1 LNADEKTP
9 DKSKQVQ
16 QHDERIAK
24 EETTRRG
31 RTRRR
36 DLRRNIKSKA
46 PRIRDWGTGADDDW
60 EETQYSERDR
70 IMPEDERDR
79 RRGIERESLG
89 ADGAI
94 EGQAAL
100 HDETNIGTKGIVMSV
115 TTAMCNVEIG
125 DRILRC
131 RLRGRISG
139 LETGFTNGVAVGDE
153 VLVSGTDR
161 SEGLVEGV
169 LPRRTMLTRPDTFNF
184 NRRQLMVANADQL
197 LIVASW
203 REPIIWPELIDR
215 CIIAADI
222 GELEPVICVNKA
234 DLMED
239 DQEFLDLTKVYAELG
254 HTVIKASAVTGEGVA
269 ELADLLRGRL
279 TALTGLS
286 GSGKSSLL
294 SQIQPSLDL
303 RTGEISEW
311 SGEGRHTTTQY
322 TLHRLDIG
330 GSVVD
335 TPGIREFGLSGLRQF
350 DLAGWF
356 PDMVEF
362 ASNCR
367 FSNCT
372 HLVEPGCA
380 IMFGVDEGFITAS
393 RYHSYE
399 MIYDSLP
406 E

>member
-1 LNADEKTP
+1 
-9 DKSKQVQ
+9 
-16 QHDERIAK
+16 
-24 EETTRRG
+24 
-31 RTRRR
+31 
-36 DLRRNIKSKA
+36 
-46 PRIRDWGTGADDDW
+46 
-60 EETQYSERDR
+60 
-70 IMPEDERDR
+70 
-79 RRGIERESLG
+79 
-89 ADGAI
+89 
-94 EGQAAL
+94 
-100 HDETNIGTKGIVMSV
+100 
-115 TTAMCNVEIG
+115 
-125 DRILRC
+125 
-131 RLRGRISG
+131 
-139 LETGFTNGVAVGDE
+139 
-153 VLVSGTDR
+153 
-161 SEGLVEGV
+161 
-169 LPRRTMLTRPDTFNF
+169 
-184 NRRQLMVANADQL
+184 
-197 LIVASW
+197 
-203 REPIIWPELIDR
+203 
-215 CIIAADI
+215 
-222 GELEPVICVNKA
+222 
-234 DLMED
+234 MED

>member
-1 LNADEKTP
+1 LNADEKSP
-9 DKSKQVQ
+9 EKSKQVEQ
-16 QHDERIAK
+16 PDEGIAK
-24 EETTRRG
+24 EEGTRRG

-46 PRIRDWGTGADDDW
+46 PRIRDWGTGGDDW
-60 EETQYSERDR
+60 EETQCVERDR
-70 IMPEDERDR
+70 IMPEDERER
-79 RRGIERESLG
+79 RRGIERETLG
-89 ADGAI
+89 ADGGI

-100 HDETNIGTKGIVMSV
+100 HDETNIGTKGVVISV
-115 TTAMCNVEIG
+115 TTAMCDVELD

-161 SEGLVEGV
+161 SKGLVEGV
-169 LPRRTMLTRPDTFNF
+169 LPRRTMLTRPDAFNF

-203 REPIIWPELIDR
+203 RDPIIWPELIDR

-222 GELEPVICVNKA
+222 GELEPLICVNKA

-239 DQEFLDLTKVYAELG
+239 DQEFLDLTRVYQELG
-254 HTVIKASAVTGEGVA
+254 HTVIKASAFTGEGVA
-269 ELADLLRGRL
+269 ELTELLRGRL

-294 SQIQPSLDL
+294 SQIQPNLDL
-303 RTGEISEW
+303 RTAEISEW

-330 GSVVD
+330 
-335 TPGIREFGLSGLRQF
+335 
-350 DLAGWF
+350 
-356 PDMVEF
+356 
-362 ASNCR
+362 
-367 FSNCT
+367 
-372 HLVEPGCA
+372 
-380 IMFGVDEGFITAS
+380 
-393 RYHSYE
+393 
-399 MIYDSLP
+399 
-406 E
+406 